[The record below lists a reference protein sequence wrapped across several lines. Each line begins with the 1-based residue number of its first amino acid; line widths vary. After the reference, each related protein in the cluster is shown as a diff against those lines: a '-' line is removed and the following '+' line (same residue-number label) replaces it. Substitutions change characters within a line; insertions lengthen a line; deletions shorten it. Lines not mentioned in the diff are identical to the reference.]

1 MSYFVSSILYWIK
14 FIYIKYKID
23 FLKNN
28 VYSNYFFTIYY
39 NNKINLVNILSKN
52 KIVIIDEAYFIE
64 SPAFKEDSV

>member
-28 VYSNYFFTIYY
+28 VYSNYIFTIYY
-39 NNKINLVNILSKN
+39 NNKIYLVNILSKN
-52 KIVIIDEAYFIE
+52 KIVKIDEAYFIE
-64 SPAFKEDSV
+64 SASFKEDSV